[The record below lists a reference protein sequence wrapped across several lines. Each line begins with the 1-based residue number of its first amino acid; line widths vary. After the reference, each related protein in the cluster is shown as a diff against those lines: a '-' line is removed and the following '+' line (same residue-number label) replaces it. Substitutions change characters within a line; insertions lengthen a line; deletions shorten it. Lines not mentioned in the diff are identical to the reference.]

1 LIADILTIS
10 LINWLYCSIGLQSFC
25 LLPFLNPLSAAQQ
38 KRTLNSCVSDFVKF
52 RNFNRNAKKS
62 VQKNTINFFSL
73 NYRLSNK
80 ANQDK
85 AGEKFAPCF
94 YRCLSAM
101 TSFGQT
107 RRYPQPKSENSKK
120 IFRFSYSLPNK
131 DLPLLYPL
139 SAICYTLF
147 FRPNAQLRPF
157 IERRSFPAPR
167 LPRRSSK
174 SEGGS
179 SPSRVW
185 DLGVLFWT
193 FKFEKFEFV

>member
-1 LIADILTIS
+1 MIADILTIS
-10 LINWLYCSIGLQSFC
+10 LINWSYCSIGLQSFC

-38 KRTLNSCVSDFVKF
+38 KRALNSCVSDFVKF

-62 VQKNTINFFSL
+62 VPKNTINFFSL

-101 TSFGQT
+101 ASFGQT

-120 IFRFSYSLPNK
+120 IFIIFNSLFYNNLSSLTQYSSRFTRYE
-131 DLPLLYPL
+131 
-139 SAICYTLF
+139 F
-147 FRPNAQLRPF
+147 VPNAQVHPF
-157 IERRSFPAPR
+157 IERRSFPA
-167 LPRRSSK
+167 
-174 SEGGS
+174 
-179 SPSRVW
+179 SPDIVW

-193 FKFEKFEFV
+193 FKFEKFEFI

>member
-1 LIADILTIS
+1 MIQKLLWTATVLIEYLCPTAPLKLTIPQTPFS
-10 LINWLYCSIGLQSFC
+10 CQSNSAFSWP
-25 LLPFLNPLSAAQQ
+25 LFTVKPFHRLA
-38 KRTLNSCVSDFVKF
+38 
-52 RNFNRNAKKS
+52 
-62 VQKNTINFFSL
+62 VQPRHTR
-73 NYRLSNK
+73 Y
-80 ANQDK
+80 
-85 AGEKFAPCF
+85 E
-94 YRCLSAM
+94 
-101 TSFGQT
+101 FGQT
-107 RRYPQPKSENSKK
+107 RRYPHSKSENSKK